1 MDEVGRGCLAG
12 PVVVTAVIL
21 EAGSEIEG
29 VNDSKLLTA
38 GARERIMR
46 TVLRR
51 AVAWGI
57 GTSDA
62 DEIDRINILQATHLA
77 MKRAVEALTV
87 TPDHLLIDALS
98 IPEIPIEQTPLVR
111 GDRRSISIAAASI
124 VAKVIRDKVMESFDR
139 RYPGY
144 GFASHRGYGTA
155 EHLAALRSLG
165 PSPIHR
171 RTFKGVWYERML
183 PFGVEDLQDK
193 PSSRDVR
200 SELGDPA

>member
-12 PVVVTAVIL
+12 PVVVTALIL
-21 EAGSEIEG
+21 EPDETIEG
-29 VNDSKLLTA
+29 INDSKLLTA

-46 TVLRR
+46 VVLRR

-62 DEIDRINILQATHLA
+62 DEIDRINILKATHLA
-77 MKRAVEALTV
+77 MKRAVEALPRM
-87 TPDHLLIDALS
+87 PDHLLIDALT
-98 IPEIPIEQTPLVR
+98 IPEIPIDQTPLIR
-111 GDRRSISIAAASI
+111 GDRRSISIAAASV
-124 VAKVIRDKVMESFDR
+124 VAKVVRDRVMESFDR

-155 EHLAALRSLG
+155 EHLQALRSLG

-171 RTFKGVWYERML
+171 RTFKGVWYERVL
-183 PFGVEDLQDK
+183 PFGAGDMA
-193 PSSRDVR
+193 SRDNLL
-200 SELGDPA
+200 SGS

>member
-12 PVVVTAVIL
+12 PVVVTALIL
-21 EAGSEIEG
+21 EPDATIEG
-29 VNDSKLLTA
+29 INDSKLLTA

-46 TVLRR
+46 VVLRR

-62 DEIDRINILQATHLA
+62 DEIDRINILKATHLA
-77 MKRAVEALTV
+77 MKRAVEALPRM
-87 TPDHLLIDALS
+87 PDHLLIDALT
-98 IPEIPIEQTPLVR
+98 IPEIPIDQTPLIR
-111 GDRRSISIAAASI
+111 GDRRSISIAAASV
-124 VAKVIRDKVMESFDR
+124 VAKVVRDRVMESFDR

-155 EHLAALRSLG
+155 EHLQALRSLG

-171 RTFKGVWYERML
+171 RTFKGVWYERVL
-183 PFGVEDLQDK
+183 PFGAGDMA
-193 PSSRDVR
+193 SRDNLL
-200 SELGDPA
+200 SGS

>member
-12 PVVVTAVIL
+12 PVVVTALIL
-21 EAGSEIEG
+21 EPGSAVKGI
-29 VNDSKLLTA
+29 NDSKLLA
-38 GARERIMR
+38 ASARERIMR
-46 TVLRR
+46 MILRR

-62 DEIDRINILQATHLA
+62 NEIDRINILKATQLA

-87 TPDHLLIDALS
+87 TPDHLLIDALT
-98 IPEIPIEQTPLVR
+98 IPDIPIDQTPLIR
-111 GDRRSISIAAASI
+111 GDRRSVSIAAASI
-124 VAKVIRDKVMESFDR
+124 VAKVVRDKVMESFDR

-155 EHLAALRSLG
+155 EHLEALRTLG

-171 RTFKGVWYERML
+171 RTFRGVWYERML
-183 PFGVEDLQDK
+183 PFGA
-193 PSSRDVR
+193 
-200 SELGDPA
+200 GDTTTGESLLPGS